1 MTEQDLPEEYRPMGA
16 WSYVGLQLLFA
27 VPIVGL
33 VFLIIFTFKRSNLNR
48 RAFARSYWCWL
59 ALVGIV
65 LTTALVLTFISGSSI
80 DRML

>member
-1 MTEQDLPEEYRPMGA
+1 MGA
-16 WSYVGLQLLFA
+16 WSYVGLQLLFS

-59 ALVGIV
+59 AILGVIV
-65 LTTALVLTFISGSSI
+65 LTAVILGVIGGASI
-80 DRML
+80 ERLY